1 MRLLQ
6 FLTEFKKG
14 DGLWF
19 RVESGQVVGYVKS
32 DYCVTGAEAES
43 IAQDVGHLT
52 ATINTETL
60 RMRKEANTDSE
71 IVELLSDGAE
81 YGVKEQGTEFTKIV
95 TDTGAEGY
103 VHNDYIEI
111 EINFDQAISVEEE
124 HRQQESEDVLG
135 QRASAEDETFASTS
149 NQMEGGVTENSGL
162 DDNENQDDEEFES
175 VGVSEEYVNEQETFV
190 EEGEEELE
198 EK

>member
-1 MRLLQ
+1 
-6 FLTEFKKG
+6 
-14 DGLWF
+14 
-19 RVESGQVVGYVKS
+19 
-32 DYCVTGAEAES
+32 
-43 IAQDVGHLT
+43 
-52 ATINTETL
+52 
-60 RMRKEANTDSE
+60 MRKEANTDSE